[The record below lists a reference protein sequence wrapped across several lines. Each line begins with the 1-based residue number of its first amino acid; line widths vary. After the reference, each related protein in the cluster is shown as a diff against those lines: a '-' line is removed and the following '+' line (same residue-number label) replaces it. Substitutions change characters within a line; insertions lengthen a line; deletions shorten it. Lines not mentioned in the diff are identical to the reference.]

1 MANDDQIR
9 SFLRCDFF
17 FSCFSHLR
25 LRILVKKEE
34 EEESR
39 KRGRKKID
47 RMSRVI
53 EHNRKAGPRSAGG
66 TLAGTEPPI
75 LR

>member
-1 MANDDQIR
+1 MMTEFVRFFDVIF
-9 SFLRCDFF
+9 FLAFF
-17 FSCFSHLR
+17 QLR

-34 EEESR
+34 DEQPR
-39 KRGRKKID
+39 KRRTKKID

>member
-1 MANDDQIR
+1 MITKFAC
-9 SFLRCDFF
+9 FLDEIFF
-17 FSCFSHLR
+17 FSCISHLR
-25 LRILVKKEE
+25 LQILVKKEE
-34 EEESR
+34 EEQPR

-66 TLAGTEPPI
+66 TLPGTEPPI

>member
-1 MANDDQIR
+1 MMTEFACSLDV
-9 SFLRCDFF
+9 FF
-17 FSCFSHLR
+17 FIAFFQLR

-34 EEESR
+34 DEQPR

-53 EHNRKAGPRSAGG
+53 GHNRKAGPRSAGG

-75 LR
+75 LQ